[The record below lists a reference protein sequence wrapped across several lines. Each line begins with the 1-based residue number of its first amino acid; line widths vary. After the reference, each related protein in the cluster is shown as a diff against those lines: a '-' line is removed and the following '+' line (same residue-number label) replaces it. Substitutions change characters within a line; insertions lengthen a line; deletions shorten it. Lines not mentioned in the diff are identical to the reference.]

1 VCQGYEIDVPV
12 AVGEGVFDGRLD
24 DDFDEDD
31 DLGVGVLASSSSS
44 SSSASSASSSSSSS
58 SSSSECAAAGMV
70 VVRDVEVS
78 SLCEHHLVP
87 FVGSATIAYLPHRTV
102 LGLSKL
108 ARITDCFAR
117 RLQAACATRSV
128 HARSSA
134 RSSCEGSVGVDPVH
148 GSARPLGP
156 R

>member
-1 VCQGYEIDVPV
+1 MCQGYEIDVPV

-31 DLGVGVLASSSSS
+31 DLGVGVLA
-44 SSSASSASSSSSSS
+44 SSSS